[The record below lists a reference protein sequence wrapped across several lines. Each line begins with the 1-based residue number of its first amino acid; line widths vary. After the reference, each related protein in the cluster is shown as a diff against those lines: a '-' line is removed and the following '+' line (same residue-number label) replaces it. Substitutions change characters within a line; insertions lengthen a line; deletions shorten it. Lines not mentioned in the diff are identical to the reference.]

1 MRKLG
6 RFLLGVILFCFLAVA
21 TLAVIVTL
29 FSKKNETGA
38 VEFMGYQTLVVIS
51 ESMEKCSET
60 DISNFEIQSIP
71 KNALIVIQLVPEDP
85 FAVENWYRSLKVGDV
100 LTFRYYYTT
109 QITITHRITS
119 ITEKETGG
127 FIIELEGDNKSL
139 NSNQL
144 KQVIDTSEV
153 NSMNYV
159 VGKVKFVSG
168 FSGVVLSAL
177 KSPIGL
183 VFLVMVPCVIIIM
196 MEILQI
202 NNACV
207 ENKRQRESRPR
218 ILMDEVL
225 REENKFNTNWQ
236 Y

>member
-60 DISNFEIQSIP
+60 DVSNFEIQSIP

-183 VFLVMVPCVIIIM
+183 VFLIMVPCVIIIM